1 MSNIY
6 AAGKDC
12 YELAKE
18 WSLSPTEAA
27 QRMISEGWK
36 FNGYN
41 ENGDEVY
48 LAPGEEVIKEE
59 EVPCGGGER

>member
-12 YELAKE
+12 YELGKE
-18 WSLSPTEAA
+18 WGISPTEAA
-27 QRMISEGWK
+27 QRMISEGWT

-41 ENGDEVY
+41 EYGEEVY
-48 LAPGEEVIKEE
+48 LAPGEEIKREE
-59 EVPCGGGER
+59 APCGGGEK